1 TMNDALIAYHELRAR
16 SGVGLIINEIG
27 SVHPSTPLTMNIY
40 NRDIEGGMR
49 KLVERIKPHGTRLF
63 QQLWHAGHNV
73 GALDGSPPWS
83 ASDIPSVAVGTV
95 PVPMTKDMIDEIV
108 GAYAECAQRME
119 QYGFDGVD

>member
-1 TMNDALIAYHELRAR
+1 MNYTHIDKPIRIGTVEIKNRIVRPAHGTGLGWGTMNDALIAYHELRAR

-83 ASDIPSVAVGTV
+83 AS
-95 PVPMTKDMIDEIV
+95 
-108 GAYAECAQRME
+108 
-119 QYGFDGVD
+119 